1 MTPWEVLLLVVW
13 VGCALGGYEIGKHKG
28 LPGPGLILALLVGVI
43 GIRTIARVPQIREAK
58 VEAARRHYE
67 IFAEAAGSG
76 ERRVPGSR
84 NRASGPTNPTDLPTG
99 NT

>member
-1 MTPWEVLLLVVW
+1 MAPWEVLLLVVW
-13 VGCALGGYEIGKHKG
+13 VGCAFGGYEIEKHKG

-67 IFAEAAGSG
+67 IYAEAAGSAG
-76 ERRVPGSR
+76 YQDLGIAHR
-84 NRASGPTNPTDLPTG
+84 GPTNPTDLPTG